1 MDIGARHSCG
11 RSGWQCGVCLSSFGG
26 KVPPQEEEKAKE
38 KKVDDDLKSNAG
50 EKNRISKKSDFVF
63 PEHAFSV
70 RSIAII
76 LTTILM

>member
-1 MDIGARHSCG
+1 MTIIF
-11 RSGWQCGVCLSSFGG
+11 LSNGNYPKIFKTDFQTSVA
-26 KVPPQEEEKAKE
+26 KREKAKE